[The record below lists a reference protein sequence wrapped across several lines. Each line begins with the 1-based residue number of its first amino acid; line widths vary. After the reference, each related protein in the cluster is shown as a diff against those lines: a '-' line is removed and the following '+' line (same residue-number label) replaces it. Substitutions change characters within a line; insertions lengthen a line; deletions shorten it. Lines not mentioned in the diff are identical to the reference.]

1 MSGCAEIPEKV
12 EVFKEFILLEV
23 APVSLAVEL
32 LIYFNPEGHKF
43 ESHLKLGWF
52 WKAFSL
58 RWISN
63 STIKSVNYSLCAE
76 ESSLLEST

>member
-32 LIYFNPEGHKF
+32 LIDFNPKGHKF
-43 ESHLKLGWF
+43 ESHLKLGRF